1 MAAAGETI
9 TASQGLEKTDVSAS
23 QAGLKGVCCSYC
35 SVALK
40 RRHDQ
45 GNS

>member
-9 TASQGLEKTDVSAS
+9 IASQGLEKTDVSAS
-23 QAGLKGVCCSYC
+23 QAGLKGICCSYC

-45 GNS
+45 GDS